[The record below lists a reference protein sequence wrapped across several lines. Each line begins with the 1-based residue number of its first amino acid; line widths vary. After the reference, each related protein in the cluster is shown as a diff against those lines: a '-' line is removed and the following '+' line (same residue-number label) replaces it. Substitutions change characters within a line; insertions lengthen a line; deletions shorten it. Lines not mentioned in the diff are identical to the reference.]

1 MGSTIVISRNG
12 KTTVLTGWRAWLAG
26 MLAFVATWGVLGI
39 IAFIVIGVGL
49 TVGILALLAIPAL
62 VGVSMIASAF
72 RRGR

>member
-26 MLAFVATWGVLGI
+26 ALAFIATWGVLGLV
-39 IAFIVIGVGL
+39 AFIVIGVGL
-49 TVGILALLAIPAL
+49 TVGVLALLAIPAL
-62 VGVSMIASAF
+62 VGVSLIASAF